1 MDKDMVH
8 ACNGIL
14 PAIERNRS
22 ESSVEMWMD
31 PESIMQN
38 KVSWK
43 EKNKYR
49 ELMHVCG
56 I

>member
-1 MDKDMVH
+1 MVH

-22 ESSVEMWMD
+22 GSSVEMWMD

-38 KVSWK
+38 KAGKRKSNIVS
-43 EKNKYR
+43 
-49 ELMHVCG
+49 
-56 I
+56 